1 MISFHSG
8 IQAFKKFKVNS
19 LNKRIKALIPNLEII
34 GTEYIHFIES
44 DRDLSQ
50 SNKKILHKLL
60 NYSPKVNLINSKY

>member
-19 LNKRIKALIPNLEII
+19 LNQRIMALIPNLEII

-44 DRDLSQ
+44 DRDLSPV
-50 SNKKILHKLL
+50 SYTHLRAHET
-60 NYSPKVNLINSKY
+60 